1 MLEHDANGFLTGTR
15 VDNQDATRT
24 LTAIHNDTSAIRRLL
39 ARQYGQIA
47 TAQIQRQSRPAANG
61 AFAKANH
68 ALMPTRPMPQGS
80 RTTTQNTRL
89 QTATQHASAPSIGQE
104 QRPRVTENPN
114 KSGQPPKHS
123 RRQEHA
129 KRQYEPLH
137 SNTAASRTPR
147 DKQGRFVA
155 QGMNNDT
162 DSPALEKSQRLMTE
176 MTNAIKHMGSQLM
189 QGNDELD
196 PLIAGSGEV
205 ARFLGAGKEAI
216 TPLGRG
222 MAQVFNKQE
231 RTQVGWFS
239 RIWQALTK
247 GQTTQ
252 SEFSKAELKHLKAI
266 ENKPVSHAVTAG
278 LPSLSG
284 MGGLATG
291 GLKLLSKIPRI
302 GKIAALAGLAFG
314 AFANDGQA
322 DEADRPINQSKKA
335 AGLMGGVVGGGAG
348 TWAGAAAGAA
358 IGSVIPVVGTTIG
371 GIVGGVAGYFAGDS
385 AGELIGHW
393 LADVNWRDVGD
404 SVSSTWQNATS
415 NMSKVWDSAVAS
427 FTGAF
432 GEWFKQ
438 AGQLAEKANQGI
450 KEWTGVDV
458 KVMASTASSY
468 LGNLVDQVKQGYWN
482 ITGQNASTAKQGKA
496 AGASSGGVK
505 DYGAFLAGNLSGYS
519 TEETRAFMNRM
530 IHKENRGGQLDLQN
544 KWGYTGLYQFGAS
557 ALAQTGMID
566 RRKFDAAVAQNKGIA
581 NGSDIK
587 AHKAFLADPSNWTIA
602 GGLSAYRNSKALQD
616 ESMRRLV
623 EANIKSGKKYHKGNK
638 AAALGYAAAAH
649 IGGAGRANKW
659 YGQGIDSVDGN
670 KTKTSSY
677 AAWGEAA
684 LQGVGQGQAPI
695 NIMSHRSSPAKTNGQ
710 AIGNGFAFT
719 QASRGIGYNATGH
732 GSLAAG
738 AVDCS
743 QWVYELQTAV
753 VDDMNRALGTKFD
766 PKLLKKASTAA
777 GQIQAVQKATG
788 QMWAN
793 GDINETLLKEGMLL
807 GTSNGKNNQRFKN
820 IDHIAQV
827 TIDAVGKRW
836 ISESHGGKN
845 GGVHQYAA
853 DQWLARQ
860 RKQGRTMYAVDPY
873 WQGRQHATDQVHS
886 PTLTTGSIGVA
897 LGQTVGST
905 VNASVSTAQARP
917 RASIHVPKDIH
928 EWLAQ
933 SGKKASSFDNAMK
946 LNQVKPAPVVAP
958 AFEMPLT
965 QDVSDRDIARI
976 VTGGIG
982 GLAMKN

>member
-1 MLEHDANGFLTGTR
+1 M
-15 VDNQDATRT
+15 
-24 LTAIHNDTSAIRRLL
+24 
-39 ARQYGQIA
+39 
-47 TAQIQRQSRPAANG
+47 
-61 AFAKANH
+61 
-68 ALMPTRPMPQGS
+68 
-80 RTTTQNTRL
+80 
-89 QTATQHASAPSIGQE
+89 
-104 QRPRVTENPN
+104 
-114 KSGQPPKHS
+114 
-123 RRQEHA
+123 
-129 KRQYEPLH
+129 
-137 SNTAASRTPR
+137 
-147 DKQGRFVA
+147 A
-155 QGMNNDT
+155 QGNLSNS
-162 DSPALEKSQRLMTE
+162 DSTAYDKSQRLMTE
-176 MTNAIKHMGSQLM
+176 MAADIKSMGSSLM
-189 QGNDELD
+189 QDNDELD
-196 PLIAGSGEV
+196 PMIAGLSEV
-205 ARFLGAGKEAI
+205 GQFLGAGKEAL

-222 MAQVFNKQE
+222 MAKVFAKQE
-231 RTQVGWFS
+231 RMQAGWLN

-247 GQTTQ
+247 SQTTQ

-266 ENKPVSHAVTAG
+266 ENKPVAHAANTGLLSG

-284 MGGLATG
+284 MGGLASG
-291 GLKLLSKIPRI
+291 GLKLFSKIPRI

-314 AFANDGQA
+314 AFSNDSEA
-322 DEADRPINQSKKA
+322 DEIDKPINKTKKTT
-335 AGLMGGVVGGGAG
+335 GLIGGLAGGAG
-348 TWAGAAAGAA
+348 GLWAGAAAGAA
-358 IGSVIPVVGTTIG
+358 IGSVIPVIGTAIG
-371 GIVGGVAGYFAGDS
+371 AIVGGAAGYFAGDS

-404 SVSSTWQNATS
+404 NVSSTWQNATS

-427 FTGAF
+427 LTRAF
-432 GEWFKQ
+432 GDWFKQ
-438 AGQLAEKANQGI
+438 AGQVFSQMGAQANDSLKQL
-450 KEWTGVDV
+450 TGVDV
-458 KVMASTASSY
+458 KGMASTASSF
-468 LGNLVDQVKQGYWN
+468 LGGLVGQAKQGYLGM
-482 ITGQNASTAKQGKA
+482 TGQIGSQISGTRSAV
-496 AGASSGGVK
+496 GGVK
-505 DYGAFLAGNLSGYS
+505 DYGEFLASNLNGYS

-566 RRKFDAAVAQNKGIA
+566 RRKFDTAVLQNKGIA

-587 AHKAFLADPSNWTIA
+587 AHKAFLADPSNWTVA

-616 ESMRRLV
+616 ESMRRLI
-623 EANIKSGKKYHKGNK
+623 ESNIKTGQKYHKGNK

-684 LQGVGQGQAPI
+684 LQGVYREQPLTQATP
-695 NIMSHRSSPAKTNGQ
+695 NTANRSNPATSNGEVVSK
-710 AIGNGFAFT
+710 GFAFT
-719 QASRGIGYNATGH
+719 QANNGIGYSAASH

-738 AVDCS
+738 QVDCS

-753 VDDMNRALGTKFD
+753 VSDMNRALGTRFD

-793 GDINETLLKEGMLL
+793 REINETLLKEGMLL
-807 GTSNGKNNQRFKN
+807 GTSNGKKNQRFN
-820 IDHIAQV
+820 DIDHIAQV

-845 GGVHQYAA
+845 DGVHQYAA
-853 DQWLARQ
+853 DKWLARQ
-860 RKQGRTMYAVDPY
+860 RKKGRAMYAVDPY
-873 WQGRQHATDQVHS
+873 LEGRQQPAHKVQS
-886 PTLTTGSIGVA
+886 PTVTAGGIGAA
-897 LGQTVGST
+897 LGQTSGST
-905 VNASVSTAQARP
+905 INASVPTQAAIP
-917 RASIHVPKDIH
+917 KANINVPKDIH

-946 LNQVKPAPVVAP
+946 LNQNKPAPTAEP

-982 GLAMKN
+982 GLAAKN